1 MNIDSPPEIAPLD
14 EARLVARRA
23 HLEREFAR
31 SSTRAPRRRLV
42 RAGVVVATCLAAAA
56 VLLAGRGGGPD
67 AVAKALAAVSRGPY
81 LGIVVRTPQRGPALL
96 VHLDTRATERVRYE
110 AEIWFDT
117 RKHSPAATAVG
128 CTRIVGPTTRSTC
141 IGSTFSYGDSTLI
154 TGSIDHY
161 RTALAT
167 GRVHKTSSAIVRGR
181 RAWWLRITTTAPIP
195 AVLRGWASYVA
206 VDQKTGNPLRFET
219 RKGGRVQSRQDIDVL
234 PETRR
239 LPSDIKTLAQLMHAQ
254 AGLSLRPG
262 RRHGRSSAAVT
273 LAQAAAAVPGAVW
286 PGSAVAGQEFRQAR
300 VLTLDNGAKQLELR
314 YGGACPR
321 HCLLIK
327 QGTESGWAPGD
338 MLYTALSDD
347 AILVNGFSHADG
359 RAGALRI
366 RLEGNGR
373 AGLLAAARA
382 LRPLRP

>member
-1 MNIDSPPEIAPLD
+1 LNALPPEIAPLD
-14 EARLVARRA
+14 EGRLVARQA
-23 HLEREFAR
+23 HLERELVR
-31 SSTRAPRRRLV
+31 SATRPPRRRLV
-42 RAGVVVATCLAAAA
+42 RGGIVVAACVAAAA
-56 VLLAGRGGGPD
+56 VLLVGRDGGPD
-67 AVAKALAAVSRGPY
+67 ALARARAAVSRGPY
-81 LGIVVRTPQRGPALL
+81 LGIVVRTPRRGPALL
-96 VHLDTRATERVRYE
+96 VHLDTHATERVHYE

-117 RKHSPAATAVG
+117 RKHSRAATPGG
-128 CTRIVGPTTRSTC
+128 CTRVVGPTTRSGC

-167 GRVHKTSSAIVRGR
+167 GRVHKISSAIVRGR

-206 VDQKTGNPLRFET
+206 VDQKTGNPLRLEE
-219 RKGGRVQSRQDIDVL
+219 RKDGRVRSRQDIDVL
-234 PETRR
+234 PGTDR
-239 LPSDIKTLAQLMHAQ
+239 LPAYVKTLAQLMQAQ
-254 AGLSLRPG
+254 AKLSLRPG
-262 RRHGRSSAAVT
+262 RRHERSSAAVT
-273 LAQAAAAVPGAVW
+273 LAQASAGIPGALW
-286 PGSAVAGQEFRQAR
+286 PGNAVAGQRFRQAR
-300 VLTLDNGAKQLELR
+300 VLTLDNGARQLELV

-327 QGTESGWAPGD
+327 QGTESGWAPRNR
-338 MLYTALSDD
+338 LYSALPDR
-347 AILVNGFSHADG
+347 AILVNGSRYADG
-359 RAGALRI
+359 RAGAIRI